1 MGMLDGKTAVITG
14 AGRGI
19 GRGLA
24 LHLDREGAGGV
35 VNDPGGSV
43 DGEGADKSVAEL
55 VAKEIRA
62 RGGRAVANT
71 DSVATWEGG
80 QAIIQT
86 ATDHFG
92 RVDILINNAGI
103 LRDEF
108 LYQMSEEQWDAVISV
123 HLKGSCYCTRAAI
136 PYMLKNKWG
145 RILFMTSTAGFIGTI
160 KQCNYG
166 AAKVGMLG
174 LSRTIAME
182 FKDHNITSNCIAP
195 FAWTRIPDSIPAEHE
210 AVRRNIDRLF
220 KNMTPEDISP
230 LAVYLASEQARAVT
244 GQVFGVRGKEIYIFN
259 QPRITRSIHCTGGWT
274 VDKLNQL
281 LESTFK
287 PHLTPLD
294 NSMTYFTW
302 EALI

>member
-24 LHLDREGAGGV
+24 LHLAREGAGVV

-43 DGEGADKSVAEL
+43 RGEGGDLSVAEQ
-55 VAKEIRA
+55 VAEEIRA
-62 RGGRAVANT
+62 GSGRAVAST

-86 ATDHFG
+86 AMDHFG
-92 RVDILINNAGI
+92 RVDILVNNAGN
-103 LRDEF
+103 LRDRGIH
-108 LYQMSEEQWDAVISV
+108 QMSEEEWDSVMSV
-123 HLKGSCYCTRAAI
+123 HLEGSFNCTRAAI
-136 PYMLKNKWG
+136 PHMLKNKWG

-160 KQCNYG
+160 DQCNYA
-166 AAKVGMLG
+166 AAKMGMLG

-195 FAWTRIPDSIPAEHE
+195 FAWTRIPESIPATHE
-210 AVRRNIDRLF
+210 KVRQNIDRLF
-220 KNMTPEDISP
+220 RHMTPEDISP
-230 LAVYLASEQARAVT
+230 LAVFLAGEQGRGIT
-244 GQVFGVRGKEIYIFN
+244 GQVFGVRGKEMYIFN
-259 QPRITRSIHCTGGWT
+259 QPRITRSIHCAGGWT
-274 VDKLNQL
+274 PEKLDKL
-281 LESTFK
+281 LEPTFR

-302 EALI
+302 EALT